1 MIPLFHRQHKIQIA
15 LVVVILALFPS
26 ACCPYPHYEREAPV
40 FEGTITRQ
48 GKTAANVRVTLSTQI
63 MNPPGCAN
71 PKVETRTDANGKF
84 HLDPPKYF
92 SPSVAFGDRRDG
104 WSLCFQFADGL
115 EAVWDDSGY
124 YGGPS
129 LQILECEIGD
139 VGSQTTTLRLRNIG
153 GSQNLSDGCRVETV
167 SGNARTK
174 TAEAPST
181 PQK

>member
-1 MIPLFHRQHKIQIA
+1 MSPLFHRQHKIQFA
-15 LVVVILALFPS
+15 LVVAILSFFPS

-71 PKVETRTDANGKF
+71 PKVETRTDASGKF

-104 WSLCFQFADGL
+104 WSLCFKFADGL

-129 LQILECEIGD
+129 LQILECEIGS
-139 VGSQTTTLRLRNIG
+139 VGSQTTALQLRHIG
-153 GSQNLSDGCRVETV
+153 GSQNLSNGCRVESV

-174 TAEAPST
+174 TAESPST
-181 PQK
+181 PKK